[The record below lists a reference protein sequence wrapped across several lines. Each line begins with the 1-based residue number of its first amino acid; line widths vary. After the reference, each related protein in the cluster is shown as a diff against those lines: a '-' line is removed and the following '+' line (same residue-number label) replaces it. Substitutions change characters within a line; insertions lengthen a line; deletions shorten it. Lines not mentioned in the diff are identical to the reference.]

1 MNYQKFISLLS
12 NQNLQQE
19 IEDNEKL
26 QLEISQKIIDVIGV
40 ESWNNFSDYEF
51 KSHSNKQVRRLKADD
66 DRLCQ
71 IYVLLEEELD
81 RRINASKS

>member
-12 NQNLQQE
+12 NQDLQQE

-26 QLEISQKIIDVIGV
+26 QLEIVRKIIDLIGI
-40 ESWNNFSDYEF
+40 ESWKSFSDYEF
-51 KSHSNKQVRRLKADD
+51 KSHSNKQVRKLKSDD

-81 RRINASKS
+81 RRINGSKS